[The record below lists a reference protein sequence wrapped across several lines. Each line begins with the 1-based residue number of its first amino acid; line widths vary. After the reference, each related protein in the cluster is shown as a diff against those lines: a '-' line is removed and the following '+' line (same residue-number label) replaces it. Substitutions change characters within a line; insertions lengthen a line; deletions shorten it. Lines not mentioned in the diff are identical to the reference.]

1 MDTFVALTAL
11 GLGAAG
17 IYFFTQRKPKSAPK
31 TKKTPPP
38 QQPQFAP
45 VTDLRTKAVPLDTQ
59 TLNTKQSVKL
69 TPTKRQTDE
78 DEAGSRERFYGG
90 Y

>member
-31 TKKTPPP
+31 AKKTPPK
-38 QQPQFAP
+38 QPQFAP

-59 TLNTKQSVKL
+59 TQFKQSVKL

>member
-31 TKKTPPP
+31 KAKKTPP
-38 QQPQFAP
+38 PQFAP

-59 TLNTKQSVKL
+59 TQFKQSVKL

>member
-1 MDTFVALTAL
+1 MDTFVVLTAL
-11 GLGAAG
+11 GLGAAS
-17 IYFFTQRKPKSAPK
+17 IYFFVQRKPKSAPK
-31 TKKTPPP
+31 PKKNVPRPY
-38 QQPQFAP
+38 FAP
-45 VTDLRTKAVPLDTQ
+45 ATDLRTRAVPLDTKMH
-59 TLNTKQSVKL
+59 TKPSAKL